1 MEQMCT
7 AVFAF
12 LESAKPFF
20 QYGKPLQELLPF
32 FVRAL
37 GGILPLDALA
47 IVRMEGK
54 KGVCETACWSGTPHL
69 PEALMLRAFNG
80 KEFPKAFDTPFSEE
94 ALAALFPEEM
104 AGKLNWLAL
113 PIACDADALG
123 LLFVGRESGETEW
136 PDRER
141 DFLRLVCAMLGFFFA
156 GKAHCEQQS
165 FHIGVLNAAMDQ
177 VKVGLYVTDPHTD
190 AILYMNKFM
199 KDVFKLEHPEGK
211 ICWQVLQ
218 SGMNGRCPFCPVDRL
233 MADAN
238 QNQVFRWEERN
249 TLTWRIY
256 DNSDS
261 LMRWTDGS
269 LVHLQQSVDIT
280 DSLRLHKEAN
290 YDELTGLLNRRARKA
305 ALADA
310 LVRLDREESSLIV
323 GMFDLD
329 RLKEVN
335 DVYGHGE
342 GDRALRTIAQEMQR
356 SLHAPDMC
364 FRLSGDEFVV
374 LFHNTNRHAVDGLV
388 AGVLERLK
396 ARREQLGLPYSLEFS
411 FGCFKV
417 MPGCGM
423 TVTEV
428 LSKADESM
436 YEQKKRAHIRKAER
450 RLQEKQGVGDIPPEA
465 LEYDSLRLYNALVK
479 STDSYIFVSNMKT
492 GIFRY
497 SPSMVEEFGLPQSIV
512 ENAAAVWG
520 GKVHPDDKA
529 AFMEANQIIADGR
542 SDFHCVEYRAKN
554 RKGEWIWVRCRGYLE
569 RDGDGEP
576 SLFAGFITNLGQK
589 NKIDHVTGL
598 FNKLKFEE
606 DIESM
611 LEKRPEH
618 PLHLL
623 VLGLDGFKHIN
634 ELYGKSF
641 GDEILRV
648 IGQRIQGMLPLS
660 ASVYRLDG
668 DEFGITVSGE
678 RFEMMELYRSLSE
691 SFRSQ
696 QEYDGKKYFCT
707 ISAGSAS
714 YPEDA
719 SGYTELSEYASH
731 SLKYAKK
738 LGRNRIVFFSRAIL
752 EQEMRSLELVELLRE
767 SIERQ
772 FEGFELVYQPQ
783 IAVDTRHVVGAEALA
798 RWTCTKYGPVSPG
811 EFIPLLEQS
820 GLIIP
825 FGRWVFR
832 EAAAQC
838 KAWTKSRPD
847 FKISINLSYLQVVS
861 NSMVPFINNTLER
874 LDLSPAN
881 LTVEFT
887 ESCMIRENAR
897 IRAVFESIRN
907 LGIRIAMDD
916 FGTGYSSLGMLKN
929 SPADVVKIDRTFVR
943 DILTSQFDATFIHFV
958 VALCHDV
965 NIKVC
970 LEGVER
976 EEEFDRVRSMGLDFI
991 QGFLFGK
998 PVPPDVFERDFLMP

>member
-1 MEQMCT
+1 M
-7 AVFAF
+7 
-12 LESAKPFF
+12 
-20 QYGKPLQELLPF
+20 
-32 FVRAL
+32 
-37 GGILPLDALA
+37 
-47 IVRMEGK
+47 
-54 KGVCETACWSGTPHL
+54 
-69 PEALMLRAFNG
+69 
-80 KEFPKAFDTPFSEE
+80 
-94 ALAALFPEEM
+94 
-104 AGKLNWLAL
+104 
-113 PIACDADALG
+113 
-123 LLFVGRESGETEW
+123 
-136 PDRER
+136 
-141 DFLRLVCAMLGFFFA
+141 
-156 GKAHCEQQS
+156 
-165 FHIGVLNAAMDQ
+165 
-177 VKVGLYVTDPHTD
+177 
-190 AILYMNKFM
+190 
-199 KDVFKLEHPEGK
+199 
-211 ICWQVLQ
+211 
-218 SGMNGRCPFCPVDRL
+218 
-233 MADAN
+233 
-238 QNQVFRWEERN
+238 
-249 TLTWRIY
+249 
-256 DNSDS
+256 
-261 LMRWTDGS
+261 
-269 LVHLQQSVDIT
+269 
-280 DSLRLHKEAN
+280 
-290 YDELTGLLNRRARKA
+290 
-305 ALADA
+305 
-310 LVRLDREESSLIV
+310 
-323 GMFDLD
+323 
-329 RLKEVN
+329 
-335 DVYGHGE
+335 
-342 GDRALRTIAQEMQR
+342 
-356 SLHAPDMC
+356 
-364 FRLSGDEFVV
+364 
-374 LFHNTNRHAVDGLV
+374 
-388 AGVLERLK
+388 
-396 ARREQLGLPYSLEFS
+396 
-411 FGCFKV
+411 
-417 MPGCGM
+417 
-423 TVTEV
+423 
-428 LSKADESM
+428 
-436 YEQKKRAHIRKAER
+436 
-450 RLQEKQGVGDIPPEA
+450 
-465 LEYDSLRLYNALVK
+465 
-479 STDSYIFVSNMKT
+479 
-492 GIFRY
+492 
-497 SPSMVEEFGLPQSIV
+497 
-512 ENAAAVWG
+512 
-520 GKVHPDDKA
+520 
-529 AFMEANQIIADGR
+529 
-542 SDFHCVEYRAKN
+542 
-554 RKGEWIWVRCRGYLE
+554 
-569 RDGDGEP
+569 
-576 SLFAGFITNLGQK
+576 
-589 NKIDHVTGL
+589 TGL

-798 RWTCTKYGPVSPG
+798 RWTCTKYGSVSPG

-847 FKISINLSYLQVVS
+847 LKISINLSYLQVVS
-861 NSMVPFINNTLER
+861 NSMVPFINDTLKR

-965 NIKVC
+965 NIQVC

-976 EEEFDRVRSMGLDFI
+976 EEEFDRVRPMGLDFI

-998 PVPPDVFERDFLMP
+998 PVPPDVFERDFLMKGNASGSLEG

>member
-94 ALAALFPEEM
+94 ALAALFPEET

-290 YDELTGLLNRRARKA
+290 YDELTGLLNRRAGKA

-342 GDRALRTIAQEMQR
+342 ATVHCAPSRRRCSGACTRRTCA
-356 SLHAPDMC
+356 
-364 FRLSGDEFVV
+364 SG
-374 LFHNTNRHAVDGLV
+374 
-388 AGVLERLK
+388 
-396 ARREQLGLPYSLEFS
+396 
-411 FGCFKV
+411 
-417 MPGCGM
+417 
-423 TVTEV
+423 
-428 LSKADESM
+428 
-436 YEQKKRAHIRKAER
+436 
-450 RLQEKQGVGDIPPEA
+450 
-465 LEYDSLRLYNALVK
+465 
-479 STDSYIFVSNMKT
+479 
-492 GIFRY
+492 
-497 SPSMVEEFGLPQSIV
+497 
-512 ENAAAVWG
+512 
-520 GKVHPDDKA
+520 
-529 AFMEANQIIADGR
+529 
-542 SDFHCVEYRAKN
+542 
-554 RKGEWIWVRCRGYLE
+554 
-569 RDGDGEP
+569 
-576 SLFAGFITNLGQK
+576 
-589 NKIDHVTGL
+589 
-598 FNKLKFEE
+598 
-606 DIESM
+606 
-611 LEKRPEH
+611 
-618 PLHLL
+618 
-623 VLGLDGFKHIN
+623 
-634 ELYGKSF
+634 
-641 GDEILRV
+641 
-648 IGQRIQGMLPLS
+648 
-660 ASVYRLDG
+660 
-668 DEFGITVSGE
+668 
-678 RFEMMELYRSLSE
+678 
-691 SFRSQ
+691 
-696 QEYDGKKYFCT
+696 
-707 ISAGSAS
+707 SAGTSSSSCSTIPTAT
-714 YPEDA
+714 PWT
-719 SGYTELSEYASH
+719 GWW
-731 SLKYAKK
+731 
-738 LGRNRIVFFSRAIL
+738 RACWN
-752 EQEMRSLELVELLRE
+752 
-767 SIERQ
+767 
-772 FEGFELVYQPQ
+772 G
-783 IAVDTRHVVGAEALA
+783 
-798 RWTCTKYGPVSPG
+798 
-811 EFIPLLEQS
+811 
-820 GLIIP
+820 
-825 FGRWVFR
+825 
-832 EAAAQC
+832 
-838 KAWTKSRPD
+838 
-847 FKISINLSYLQVVS
+847 
-861 NSMVPFINNTLER
+861 
-874 LDLSPAN
+874 
-881 LTVEFT
+881 
-887 ESCMIRENAR
+887 
-897 IRAVFESIRN
+897 
-907 LGIRIAMDD
+907 
-916 FGTGYSSLGMLKN
+916 
-929 SPADVVKIDRTFVR
+929 
-943 DILTSQFDATFIHFV
+943 
-958 VALCHDV
+958 
-965 NIKVC
+965 
-970 LEGVER
+970 
-976 EEEFDRVRSMGLDFI
+976 
-991 QGFLFGK
+991 
-998 PVPPDVFERDFLMP
+998 

>member
-54 KGVCETACWSGTPHL
+54 KGVCETACWSGTLHL

-94 ALAALFPEEM
+94 ALAALFPEET

-156 GKAHCEQQS
+156 GKAHCEQKS

-218 SGMNGRCPFCPVDRL
+218 SGMNGRCPFCPVD
-233 MADAN
+233 
-238 QNQVFRWEERN
+238 
-249 TLTWRIY
+249 
-256 DNSDS
+256 
-261 LMRWTDGS
+261 
-269 LVHLQQSVDIT
+269 
-280 DSLRLHKEAN
+280 
-290 YDELTGLLNRRARKA
+290 DELTGLLNRRAGKA

-450 RLQEKQGVGDIPPEA
+450 RLQEKQGGGDIPPEA

-520 GKVHPDDKA
+520 SKVHPDDRA

-832 EAAAQC
+832 EAATQC

>member
-1 MEQMCT
+1 
-7 AVFAF
+7 
-12 LESAKPFF
+12 
-20 QYGKPLQELLPF
+20 
-32 FVRAL
+32 
-37 GGILPLDALA
+37 
-47 IVRMEGK
+47 
-54 KGVCETACWSGTPHL
+54 
-69 PEALMLRAFNG
+69 
-80 KEFPKAFDTPFSEE
+80 
-94 ALAALFPEEM
+94 
-104 AGKLNWLAL
+104 
-113 PIACDADALG
+113 
-123 LLFVGRESGETEW
+123 
-136 PDRER
+136 
-141 DFLRLVCAMLGFFFA
+141 
-156 GKAHCEQQS
+156 
-165 FHIGVLNAAMDQ
+165 
-177 VKVGLYVTDPHTD
+177 
-190 AILYMNKFM
+190 
-199 KDVFKLEHPEGK
+199 
-211 ICWQVLQ
+211 
-218 SGMNGRCPFCPVDRL
+218 
-233 MADAN
+233 
-238 QNQVFRWEERN
+238 
-249 TLTWRIY
+249 
-256 DNSDS
+256 
-261 LMRWTDGS
+261 
-269 LVHLQQSVDIT
+269 
-280 DSLRLHKEAN
+280 
-290 YDELTGLLNRRARKA
+290 
-305 ALADA
+305 
-310 LVRLDREESSLIV
+310 
-323 GMFDLD
+323 
-329 RLKEVN
+329 
-335 DVYGHGE
+335 
-342 GDRALRTIAQEMQR
+342 
-356 SLHAPDMC
+356 
-364 FRLSGDEFVV
+364 
-374 LFHNTNRHAVDGLV
+374 
-388 AGVLERLK
+388 
-396 ARREQLGLPYSLEFS
+396 
-411 FGCFKV
+411 
-417 MPGCGM
+417 
-423 TVTEV
+423 
-428 LSKADESM
+428 
-436 YEQKKRAHIRKAER
+436 
-450 RLQEKQGVGDIPPEA
+450 
-465 LEYDSLRLYNALVK
+465 
-479 STDSYIFVSNMKT
+479 
-492 GIFRY
+492 
-497 SPSMVEEFGLPQSIV
+497 V

-520 GKVHPDDKA
+520 SKVHPDDRA

-897 IRAVFESIRN
+897 IRAVFESIRS

>member
-1 MEQMCT
+1 MYSRIRISGERQ
-7 AVFAF
+7 AVF
-12 LESAKPFF
+12 P
-20 QYGKPLQELLPF
+20 
-32 FVRAL
+32 VRQT
-37 GGILPLDALA
+37 P
-47 IVRMEGK
+47 
-54 KGVCETACWSGTPHL
+54 SGTVAFFCPGARRH
-69 PEALMLRAFNG
+69 PAFNG

-94 ALAALFPEEM
+94 ALAALFPEET

-123 LLFVGRESGETEW
+123 LLFVGREPGETEW

-290 YDELTGLLNRRARKA
+290 YDELTGLLNRRAGKA

-520 GKVHPDDKA
+520 SKVHPDDKA

>member
-20 QYGKPLQELLPF
+20 QYGKPLQEQLPF
-32 FVRAL
+32 LVRAL

-54 KGVCETACWSGTPHL
+54 EGVCETACWSGTPHL

-94 ALAALFPEEM
+94 ALAALFPEET

-190 AILYMNKFM
+190 AIQYMNKFM

-290 YDELTGLLNRRARKA
+290 YDELTGLLNRRAGKA

-428 LSKADESM
+428 LSKAYESM

-450 RLQEKQGVGDIPPEA
+450 RLQEKQGGGDIPRK
-465 LEYDSLRLYNALVK
+465 LS
-479 STDSYIFVSNMKT
+479 STI
-492 GIFRY
+492 
-497 SPSMVEEFGLPQSIV
+497 
-512 ENAAAVWG
+512 
-520 GKVHPDDKA
+520 
-529 AFMEANQIIADGR
+529 
-542 SDFHCVEYRAKN
+542 
-554 RKGEWIWVRCRGYLE
+554 RC
-569 RDGDGEP
+569 
-576 SLFAGFITNLGQK
+576 A
-589 NKIDHVTGL
+589 
-598 FNKLKFEE
+598 
-606 DIESM
+606 
-611 LEKRPEH
+611 
-618 PLHLL
+618 
-623 VLGLDGFKHIN
+623 
-634 ELYGKSF
+634 
-641 GDEILRV
+641 
-648 IGQRIQGMLPLS
+648 
-660 ASVYRLDG
+660 
-668 DEFGITVSGE
+668 
-678 RFEMMELYRSLSE
+678 
-691 SFRSQ
+691 
-696 QEYDGKKYFCT
+696 CT
-707 ISAGSAS
+707 
-714 YPEDA
+714 
-719 SGYTELSEYASH
+719 
-731 SLKYAKK
+731 
-738 LGRNRIVFFSRAIL
+738 
-752 EQEMRSLELVELLRE
+752 MR
-767 SIERQ
+767 
-772 FEGFELVYQPQ
+772 
-783 IAVDTRHVVGAEALA
+783 
-798 RWTCTKYGPVSPG
+798 W
-811 EFIPLLEQS
+811 
-820 GLIIP
+820 
-825 FGRWVFR
+825 
-832 EAAAQC
+832 
-838 KAWTKSRPD
+838 
-847 FKISINLSYLQVVS
+847 
-861 NSMVPFINNTLER
+861 
-874 LDLSPAN
+874 
-881 LTVEFT
+881 
-887 ESCMIRENAR
+887 
-897 IRAVFESIRN
+897 
-907 LGIRIAMDD
+907 
-916 FGTGYSSLGMLKN
+916 
-929 SPADVVKIDRTFVR
+929 
-943 DILTSQFDATFIHFV
+943 
-958 VALCHDV
+958 
-965 NIKVC
+965 
-970 LEGVER
+970 
-976 EEEFDRVRSMGLDFI
+976 
-991 QGFLFGK
+991 
-998 PVPPDVFERDFLMP
+998 

>member
-37 GGILPLDALA
+37 SRNAN
-47 IVRMEGK
+47 
-54 KGVCETACWSGTPHL
+54 TAVHICS
-69 PEALMLRAFNG
+69 M
-80 KEFPKAFDTPFSEE
+80 
-94 ALAALFPEEM
+94 
-104 AGKLNWLAL
+104 
-113 PIACDADALG
+113 
-123 LLFVGRESGETEW
+123 LFVGRESGETEW

-290 YDELTGLLNRRARKA
+290 YDELTGLLNRRAGKA

-450 RLQEKQGVGDIPPEA
+450 LLQEKQGVGDIPPEA

-520 GKVHPDDKA
+520 SKVHPDDKA

-897 IRAVFESIRN
+897 IRAVFESIRS